1 MMKKILFILTLCAC
15 LLPLSA
21 AKKQTVVFP
30 DGSPVDDWF
39 LKVELRS
46 PESLG
51 RIYNI
56 ADYGAV
62 SSTEKVQTELIQ
74 SVIER
79 AAKSG
84 GVVMIPEGIYKS
96 GALHFRQGTHLYLA
110 KGAVLLGSE
119 SIFDFPL
126 CQTRIEGEICRY
138 FPALVNAEDLDGFTI
153 CGEGTIDGN
162 GSDYWRAFRL
172 RRQWN
177 PQCTNKDE
185 MRPRLLYLA
194 RCTNVQVSGVS
205 LQNSPFWTCHC
216 YKSDHVQLIGLRL
229 FSPVRPIASAS
240 ADGIDMD
247 ACSNFLIRGC
257 RFTVNDDAVC
267 LKGGKGPW
275 ADRDTTNGPCRNIL
289 VEDCH
294 FDNTTGSC
302 LTCGSESIH
311 VRNVLM
317 RNCQVDGA
325 SHLLLLKLRPDT
337 PQLYEYITVENV
349 KGTCRRLFEAGS
361 WRQFFNLKDR
371 PDIPKSYASH
381 ITLRQLDIDC
391 QRFVNTRRNDEEYEL
406 SDFVFQDIK
415 VWADDVQNHQ
425 EAFHSVSFDKVEAAE
440 KPKTK

>member
-1 MMKKILFILTLCAC
+1 MKKSLMLLGLSIL
-15 LLPLSA
+15 LLSSPAA
-21 AKKQTVVFP
+21 AKKQQLLFP
-30 DGSPVDDWF
+30 DGTPVDEWF
-39 LKVELRS
+39 LQQELRR
-46 PESLG
+46 PETLG
-51 RIYNI
+51 KCYNI

-79 AAKSG
+79 AAKDG

-96 GALHFRQGTHLYLA
+96 GALHFRPGTHLYLA

-138 FPALVNAEDLDGFTI
+138 FPALINAEGLDGFTI

-194 RCTNVQVSGVS
+194 HCRNVQIAGVS

-216 YKSDHVQLIGLRL
+216 YQSDHVQLIGLRF

-247 ACSNFLIRGC
+247 ACSNFLIRNC

-275 ADRDTTNGPCRNIL
+275 ADRDSTNGPCQNIL
-289 VEDCH
+289 IEDCL
-294 FDNTTGSC
+294 FDHTTGSC

-337 PQLYEYITVENV
+337 PQRYEYITVENV

-371 PDIPKSYASH
+371 TDIPKSYASD
-381 ITLRQLDIDC
+381 INLLNLDIDC
-391 QRFVNTRRNDEEYEL
+391 QRFVTARRNDEEYEL
-406 SDFVFQDIK
+406 SGFVFRNIR
-415 VWADDVQNHQ
+415 VWADDTDHRQ
-425 EAFHSVSFDKVEAAE
+425 EAFHSVIFEKVTADL
-440 KPKTK
+440 KPRTK